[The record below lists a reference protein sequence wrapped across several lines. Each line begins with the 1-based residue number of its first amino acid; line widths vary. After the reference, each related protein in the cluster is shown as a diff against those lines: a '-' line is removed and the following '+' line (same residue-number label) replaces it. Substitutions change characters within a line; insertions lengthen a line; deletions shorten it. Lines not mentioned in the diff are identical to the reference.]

1 MKAPLKNIP
10 AIQLYPILWEE
21 SGLEGKPSSVQDY
34 IAGINL
40 IRAQSRRHLLSSM
53 SSFNPSMPEYI
64 ITPVNTDVARAL
76 WQQGLIQYIKTQGVR
91 GREDMIAAC
100 QRLHTLPDDHIIR
113 MIGYCLSRLLLLPNH
128 QEQYNALLSCMM
140 AFEQLLAVA
149 PTAISKIPAENLLRD
164 ALFYIDRLT
173 PQPIDCIESTFTLS
187 QAWNEALPLQGLQ
200 QRVGYYAHKI
210 MRLLAAPDSETTINK
225 ECIKPYLL
233 PVLDGVL
240 FLQNLPLRAQIE
252 ARYKKC
258 PNPLLL
264 IAVPAQKL
272 MAECMRLAVY
282 DKSPN

>member
-10 AIQLYPILWEE
+10 VIPLYTLLWEE

-40 IRAQSRRHLLSSM
+40 KRAQTRTHLLSSM

-64 ITPVNTDVARAL
+64 LTPADTNNARAL
-76 WQQGLIQYIKTQGVR
+76 WQQGLIQYIKTDGVR
-91 GREDMIAAC
+91 GREDMLAAC
-100 QRLHTLPDDHIIR
+100 QRLHALPDDHIIR
-113 MIGYCLSRLLLLPNH
+113 MIGYSLARLLLLPQH
-128 QEQYNALLSCMM
+128 QDNFNALLSCMM
-140 AFEQLLAVA
+140 AFEQLLGSA
-149 PTAISKIPAENLLRD
+149 PHQINGVPAENLLRD
-164 ALFYIDRLT
+164 TLFYINRLS
-173 PQPIDCIESTFTLS
+173 PQPIDCIEATFKLS
-187 QAWNEALPLQGLQ
+187 QAWDETLALQGLQ
-200 QRVGYYAHKI
+200 ERVGYYAHKI
-210 MRLLAAPDSETTINK
+210 MRVLAAPDSETTINK
-225 ECIKPYLL
+225 EIIKPDLL
-233 PVLDGVL
+233 PVLDGIL